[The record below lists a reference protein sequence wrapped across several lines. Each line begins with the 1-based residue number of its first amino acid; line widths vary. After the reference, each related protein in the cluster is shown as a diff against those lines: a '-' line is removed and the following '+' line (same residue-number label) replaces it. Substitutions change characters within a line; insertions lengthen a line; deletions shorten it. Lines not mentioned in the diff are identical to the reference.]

1 MTIAPPAGPVRLGP
15 NPVLRNAAY
24 LLIMSLLAGIALA
37 LIVQPFY
44 GQDFGRVVIVSAIL
58 FVIIAAVIMV
68 LVGRAYPPIVV
79 DFAAGTCTLHGTT
92 VPLRD
97 VTTAWRR
104 LQRDPLALNVLTLNV
119 ATTDG
124 AAGSSNAAGRI
135 VVAGVLMR
143 GIREQ
148 DVSVLERFI
157 SETSIADP
165 DAATIRSAA
174 LAATASGSGRRSR
187 KPRPPRIPMGKAA
200 IIAMLHDAPSVL
212 EADTSYSPR

>member
-24 LLIMSLLAGIALA
+24 LLILSLLAGIALA
-37 LIVQPFY
+37 LVVQPFY

-58 FVIIAAVIMV
+58 FVVIVVVIMV
-68 LVGRAYPPIVV
+68 LVGRAYPPVVV
-79 DFAAGTCTLHGTT
+79 DFAAGTCTLNGTT

-97 VTTAWRR
+97 VTTAWRS
-104 LQRDPLALNVLTLNV
+104 LQRDPLALNVLTL
-119 ATTDG
+119 TIETSG
-124 AAGSSNAAGRI
+124 GEAGRLP
-135 VVAGVLMR
+135 VTGVLMR

-148 DVSVLERFI
+148 DVPTLERFI
-157 SETSIADP
+157 TETSIADP

-174 LAATASGSGRRSR
+174 LAATASGSGRRRSR

>member
-1 MTIAPPAGPVRLGP
+1 VTIAPPTGPVRLGP

-24 LLIMSLLAGIALA
+24 LLILSLLAGIALA
-37 LIVQPFY
+37 LVVQPFY

-58 FVIIAAVIMV
+58 FVVIAVVIMV
-68 LVGRAYPPIVV
+68 LVGRAYPPVVV
-79 DFAAGTCTLHGTT
+79 DFAAGTCTLNGTT

-97 VTTAWRR
+97 VTTAWRS
-104 LQRDPLALNVLTLNV
+104 LQRDPLALNVLTL
-119 ATTDG
+119 TIETSG
-124 AAGSSNAAGRI
+124 GEAGRLP
-135 VVAGVLMR
+135 VTGVLMR

-148 DVSVLERFI
+148 DVPTLERFI
-157 SETSIADP
+157 TETSIADP

-174 LAATASGSGRRSR
+174 LAATASGSGRRRSR